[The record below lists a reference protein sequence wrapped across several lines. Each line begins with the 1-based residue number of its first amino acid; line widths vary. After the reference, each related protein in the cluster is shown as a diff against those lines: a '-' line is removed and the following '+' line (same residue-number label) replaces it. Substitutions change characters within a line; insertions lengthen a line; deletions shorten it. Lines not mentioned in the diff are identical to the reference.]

1 MLDVLLKYYFDFIKT
16 VSLVMDSSAN
26 QSKSHTL
33 TRVCTL
39 DKNKAT
45 NIYPDSRQTFRVA
58 HNFRMLWKQ
67 HGFLTYSEI
76 TIKNGPSP
84 QELLDAIIICYFSY

>member
-1 MLDVLLKYYFDFIKT
+1 MLDVLLKYYFDFVKT

-67 HGFLTYSEI
+67 HELLTSSENKI
-76 TIKNGPSP
+76 LNVSYA
-84 QELLDAIIICYFSY
+84 QELAKYFYQTL

>member
-45 NIYPDSRQTFRVA
+45 NIYPESR
-58 HNFRMLWKQ
+58 
-67 HGFLTYSEI
+67 
-76 TIKNGPSP
+76 
-84 QELLDAIIICYFSY
+84 